1 MMNKSATIKASATP
15 KAVANLSDAYQEE
28 RYLNP
33 EALEGSLLDRM
44 PSPTGWRLLILP
56 YRGKG
61 KTEGGIHLPDQVRE
75 QNQVSTQVG
84 YVLKMGTLC
93 YQDKEKFP
101 FGAWLKYKIQ
111 TIFCIFRRYKWQKT
125 NK

>member
-1 MMNKSATIKASATP
+1 MNKSATIKASATP

-61 KTEGGIHLPDQVRE
+61 KTEGGIHLPDQVENRTKCLPK
-75 QNQVSTQVG
+75 SG
-84 YVLKMGTLC
+84 MY
-93 YQDKEKFP
+93 
-101 FGAWLKYKIQ
+101 
-111 TIFCIFRRYKWQKT
+111 
-125 NK
+125 